1 MNTPPIETAAAV
13 ETVKE
18 AITARSLLV
27 ALKDNRIEVLLA
39 IGILH
44 LLVLVIA
51 FWHTLQVYVQ
61 CNVYKHLCIHDP

>member
-44 LLVLVIA
+44 LLGVSDRFLAHAASVCA
-51 FWHTLQVYVQ
+51 V
-61 CNVYKHLCIHDP
+61 

>member
-1 MNTPPIETAAAV
+1 MNTPPIETATAV

-18 AITARSLLV
+18 AVTARSLLV

-44 LLVLVIA
+44 VMGVSDRLLAYATGICAV
-51 FWHTLQVYVQ
+51 
-61 CNVYKHLCIHDP
+61 

>member
-1 MNTPPIETAAAV
+1 MSTPPIETVATV

-18 AITARSLLV
+18 AVTARSLLV

-44 LLVLVIA
+44 VMGVSDRLLAYATGICAV
-51 FWHTLQVYVQ
+51 
-61 CNVYKHLCIHDP
+61 